1 MKYCKK
7 PVIIEAFQLDDR
19 PLISEDWFWDAVTEN
34 EVITHN
40 FGKHYPPAWCEIK
53 TLEGIM
59 VAHSGDWIIK
69 GINGEL
75 YPCRDDIFKK
85 TYEQVARIK

>member
-1 MKYCKK
+1 MKYRKK

-40 FGKHYPPAWCEIK
+40 F
-53 TLEGIM
+53 
-59 VAHSGDWIIK
+59 
-69 GINGEL
+69 
-75 YPCRDDIFKK
+75 
-85 TYEQVARIK
+85 